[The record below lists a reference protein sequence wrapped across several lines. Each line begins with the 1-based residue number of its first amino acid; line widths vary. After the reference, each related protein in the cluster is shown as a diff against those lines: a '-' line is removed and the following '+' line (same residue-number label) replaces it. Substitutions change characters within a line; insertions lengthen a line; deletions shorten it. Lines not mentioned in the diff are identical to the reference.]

1 MSLIIC
7 KRKDAEME
15 KKVSVEIS
23 ARHVHLSEEVYK
35 KLFGEDAE
43 MTSVKDLTGGGAFVD
58 ARRVTL
64 VGPKSEMKR
73 VAVLGPYRPVQ
84 IELSKT
90 DARKLGVEPPIRISG
105 DTKGSAPIK
114 IIGDCGE
121 YDAEEGAIIAKRHIH
136 VCEREAAEWGVKKND
151 IVKVSIKTDE
161 RSLIFDDV
169 VIRTNPEESLAIMHI
184 DTDEGNAAGMDGTTD
199 GFVVE

>member
-1 MSLIIC
+1 
-7 KRKDAEME
+7 ME

-73 VAVLGPYRPVQ
+73 VAILGPYRPVQ

-105 DTKGSAPIK
+105 DTKGSAPIR

-184 DTDEGNAAGMDGTTD
+184 DTDEGNSAGMDGTTD

>member
-1 MSLIIC
+1 
-7 KRKDAEME
+7 ME

-23 ARHVHLSEEVYK
+23 ARHLHLSEEVYK

-73 VAVLGPYRPVQ
+73 VAILGPYRPVQ

>member
-1 MSLIIC
+1 
-7 KRKDAEME
+7 ME

-90 DARKLGVEPPIRISG
+90 DARKLGVDAPIRISG

>member
-1 MSLIIC
+1 
-7 KRKDAEME
+7 ME

-43 MTSVKDLTGGGAFVD
+43 MTSVKDLTGGVSSGD
-58 ARRVTL
+58 LHR
-64 VGPKSEMKR
+64 EY
-73 VAVLGPYRPVQ
+73 GPYRPVQ

-114 IIGDCGE
+114 IIGDYGE

>member
-1 MSLIIC
+1 MR
-7 KRKDAEME
+7 RKDIDME

-64 VGPKSEMKR
+64 VGPKSEMTR
-73 VAVLGPYRPVQ
+73 VAILGPYRPVQ

-90 DARKLGVEPPIRISG
+90 DARKLGVDAPIRISG

-121 YDAEEGAIIAKRHIH
+121 FEAEEGAIIAKRHIH

-151 IVKVSIKTDE
+151 IVKVSIRTEE

-169 VIRTNPEESLAIMHI
+169 VIRTNPEESNAIMHI
-184 DTDEGNAAGMDGTTD
+184 DTDEGNAAGMNGTMD

>member
-1 MSLIIC
+1 
-7 KRKDAEME
+7 ME

-43 MTSVKDLTGGGAFVD
+43 MTSVKDLTSGGAFVD

-105 DTKGSAPIK
+105 DTKGSAPIR

>member
-1 MSLIIC
+1 
-7 KRKDAEME
+7 ME

-58 ARRVTL
+58 AKRVTL

-73 VAVLGPYRPVQ
+73 VAILGPYRPVQ

-151 IVKVSIKTDE
+151 IVKVSIKTAE

>member
-1 MSLIIC
+1 
-7 KRKDAEME
+7 ME

-23 ARHVHLSEEVYK
+23 ARHVNLPEDVYK

-43 MTSVKDLTGGGAFVD
+43 MTSVKNLTGGGAFVD

-64 VGPKSEMKR
+64 VGPKSEMHR
-73 VAVLGPYRPVQ
+73 VAILGPYRPTQ

-121 YDAEEGAIIAKRHIH
+121 YEAEEGAIIAKRHIH

-151 IVKVSIKTDE
+151 IVKVSIKTAE

>member
-1 MSLIIC
+1 
-7 KRKDAEME
+7 ME

-73 VAVLGPYRPVQ
+73 VAILGPYRPVQ

-151 IVKVSIKTDE
+151 IVKVSIKTAE

>member
-1 MSLIIC
+1 
-7 KRKDAEME
+7 ME

-90 DARKLGVEPPIRISG
+90 DARKLGLEPPIRISG
-105 DTKGSAPIK
+105 DTKGSAPIR

-136 VCEREAAEWGVKKND
+136 ICEREAAEWGVKKND

>member
-1 MSLIIC
+1 
-7 KRKDAEME
+7 ME

-73 VAVLGPYRPVQ
+73 VAILGPYRPVQ

-151 IVKVSIKTDE
+151 IVKVSIRTAE

>member
-1 MSLIIC
+1 
-7 KRKDAEME
+7 ME

-43 MTSVKDLTGGGAFVD
+43 MTSVKNLTGGGAFVD

-64 VGPKSEMKR
+64 VGPKSRMER
-73 VAVLGPYRPVQ
+73 VAILGPYRPVQ

-105 DTKGSAPIK
+105 DTKGSAPIR

-151 IVKVSIKTDE
+151 IVKVSIRTDE

-184 DTDEGNAAGMDGTTD
+184 DTDEGNAAGMNGTTD

>member
-1 MSLIIC
+1 M
-7 KRKDAEME
+7 AME

-43 MTSVKDLTGGGAFVD
+43 MTSVKNLTGGGAFVD

-64 VGPKSEMKR
+64 VGPRSEMKR
-73 VAVLGPYRPVQ
+73 VAILGPYRPVQ

-151 IVKVSIKTDE
+151 IVKVSIKTAE

>member
-1 MSLIIC
+1 
-7 KRKDAEME
+7 ME

-64 VGPKSEMKR
+64 VGPKSEMTR
-73 VAVLGPYRPVQ
+73 VAILGPYRPVQ

-90 DARKLGVEPPIRISG
+90 DARKLGVDAPIRISG

-121 YDAEEGAIIAKRHIH
+121 FEAEEGAIIAKRHIH

-151 IVKVSIKTDE
+151 IVKVSIRTEE

-169 VIRTNPEESLAIMHI
+169 VIRTNPEESNAIMHI
-184 DTDEGNAAGMDGTTD
+184 DTDEGNAAGMNGTMD

>member
-1 MSLIIC
+1 MR
-7 KRKDAEME
+7 RKDIDME

-43 MTSVKDLTGGGAFVD
+43 MTSVKNLTGGGAFVD

-64 VGPKSEMKR
+64 VGPKSEMTR
-73 VAVLGPYRPVQ
+73 VAILGPYRPVQ

-90 DARKLGVEPPIRISG
+90 DARKLGVDAPIRISG

-114 IIGDCGE
+114 IVGDCGE
-121 YDAEEGAIIAKRHIH
+121 YEAEEGAIIAKRHIH

-151 IVKVSIKTDE
+151 IVKVSIVTEE

-184 DTDEGNAAGMDGTTD
+184 DTDEGNAAGMNGTTD

>member
-114 IIGDCGE
+114 IIGDYGE

>member
-1 MSLIIC
+1 
-7 KRKDAEME
+7 ME

-73 VAVLGPYRPVQ
+73 VAILGPYRPVQ

-169 VIRTNPEESLAIMHI
+169 VIRTNPEESLAIVHI

>member
-1 MSLIIC
+1 
-7 KRKDAEME
+7 ME

-43 MTSVKDLTGGGAFVD
+43 MTSVKNLTGGGAFVD

-64 VGPKSEMKR
+64 VGPRSEMKR
-73 VAVLGPYRPVQ
+73 VAILGPYRPVQ

-151 IVKVSIKTDE
+151 IVKVSIKTAE

>member
-1 MSLIIC
+1 
-7 KRKDAEME
+7 ME

>member
-1 MSLIIC
+1 MG
-7 KRKDAEME
+7 

-64 VGPKSEMKR
+64 VGPKSEMTR
-73 VAVLGPYRPVQ
+73 VAILGPYRPVQ

-90 DARKLGVEPPIRISG
+90 DARKLGVDAPIRISG

-114 IIGDCGE
+114 IVGECGE

-151 IVKVSIKTDE
+151 IVKVSIQTDE

-184 DTDEGNAAGMDGTTD
+184 DTDEGNAAGMNGTMD
-199 GFVVE
+199 GFVVD

>member
-1 MSLIIC
+1 
-7 KRKDAEME
+7 ME

-43 MTSVKDLTGGGAFVD
+43 MTSVKNLTGGGAFVD

-64 VGPKSEMKR
+64 VGPKSEMTR
-73 VAVLGPYRPVQ
+73 VAILGPYRPVQ

-90 DARKLGVEPPIRISG
+90 DARKLGVDAPIRISG

-114 IIGDCGE
+114 IVGDCGE
-121 YDAEEGAIIAKRHIH
+121 YEAEEGAIIAKRHIH

-151 IVKVSIKTDE
+151 IVKVSIVTEE

-184 DTDEGNAAGMDGTTD
+184 DTDEGNAAGMNGTTD

>member
-1 MSLIIC
+1 
-7 KRKDAEME
+7 ME

-73 VAVLGPYRPVQ
+73 VAILGPYRPVQ

>member
-1 MSLIIC
+1 
-7 KRKDAEME
+7 ME

-73 VAVLGPYRPVQ
+73 VAILGPYRPVQ

-121 YDAEEGAIIAKRHIH
+121 YDAEEGAIIAERHIH

>member
-1 MSLIIC
+1 MSLTIC

-73 VAVLGPYRPVQ
+73 VAILGPYRPVQ

>member
-1 MSLIIC
+1 
-7 KRKDAEME
+7 ME

-58 ARRVTL
+58 AKRVTL
-64 VGPKSEMKR
+64 VGPKSEMQR
-73 VAVLGPYRPVQ
+73 VAILGPYRPVQ

-151 IVKVSIKTDE
+151 IVKVSIKTAE

>member
-1 MSLIIC
+1 
-7 KRKDAEME
+7 ME

-43 MTSVKDLTGGGAFVD
+43 MTSVKNLTGGGAFVD

-64 VGPKSEMKR
+64 VGPKSEMTR
-73 VAVLGPYRPVQ
+73 VAILGPYRPVQ

-90 DARKLGVEPPIRISG
+90 DARKLGVDAPIRISG

-114 IIGDCGE
+114 IVGDCGE
-121 YDAEEGAIIAKRHIH
+121 YEAEEGAIIAKRHIH

-151 IVKVSIKTDE
+151 IVKVSIGTEE

-184 DTDEGNAAGMDGTTD
+184 DTDEGNAAGMNGTTD